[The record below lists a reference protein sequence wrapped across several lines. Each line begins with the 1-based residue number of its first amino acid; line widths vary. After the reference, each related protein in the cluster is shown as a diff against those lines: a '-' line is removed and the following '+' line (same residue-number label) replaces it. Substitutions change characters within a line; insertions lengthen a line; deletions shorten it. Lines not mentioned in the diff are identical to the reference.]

1 MLRAKYI
8 NKITEVNKIFLEKI
22 IEKGHVVID
31 ATMGNGYDTVYLG
44 NLVGETGKVY
54 AFDVQEEALSS
65 TRKKVVRDN
74 MEHRIELIL
83 DGHENLDKYVKE
95 EVSCVV
101 FNLGYLPRAKH
112 MVITKPDT
120 TLQAIK
126 KSLEL
131 LKPNGIISIA
141 AYIGHEGGLDEKN
154 HICEYLDN
162 LDQKQYNVL
171 HMEFTNQINNP
182 PQLIL
187 VEKKVKKYIILL
199 PYKKYIE

>member
-22 IEKGHVVID
+22 IEKGDVVID

-44 NLVGETGKVY
+44 DLVGENGKVY
-54 AFDVQEEALSS
+54 AFDVQEEALTS
-65 TRKKVVRDN
+65 TRKKVIRDN
-74 MEHRIELIL
+74 MEDRIEIIL

-120 TLQAIK
+120 TLKAIK

-131 LKPNGIISIA
+131 LKSNGVISIA

-154 HICEYLDN
+154 YICEYLNN
-162 LDQKQYNVL
+162 LDQKQYDVL
-171 HMEFTNQINNP
+171 HMEFTNQVNNP

-187 VEKKVKKYIILL
+187 VEKKG
-199 PYKKYIE
+199 

>member
-22 IEKGHVVID
+22 VQKGDVVVD

-44 NLVGETGKVY
+44 NLVGEEGKVY
-54 AFDVQEEALSS
+54 AFDVQEEALKS
-65 TRKKVVRDN
+65 TKKKVERDN
-74 MEHRIELIL
+74 MTSRVELIL
-83 DGHENLDKYVKE
+83 DGHQNMDKYVKE
-95 EVSCVV
+95 SVSCVV

-112 MVITKPDT
+112 VVITKPDT
-120 TLQAIK
+120 TLEAIK
-126 KSLEL
+126 KSLAL

-141 AYIGHEGGLDEKN
+141 AYIGHEGGMEEKDF
-154 HICEYLDN
+154 ICEYLN
-162 LDQKQYNVL
+162 SLNQNEFNVL

-187 VEKKVKKYIILL
+187 IEKKC
-199 PYKKYIE
+199 

>member
-22 IEKGHVVID
+22 IEKGDTVID

-44 NLVGETGKVY
+44 NLVGESGKVY
-54 AFDVQEEALSS
+54 AFDVQNEALIS
-65 TRKKVVRDN
+65 TRKKVIRDN
-74 MEHRIELIL
+74 MEDRVELIL

-95 EVSCVV
+95 EVSCIV

-112 MVITKPDT
+112 IIITKPDT
-120 TLQAIK
+120 TLEAIK
-126 KSLEL
+126 KGLNL

-154 HICEYLDN
+154 YICDYLN
-162 LDQKQYNVL
+162 KLDQNQYNVL
-171 HMEFTNQINNP
+171 HMQFTNQINNP

-187 VEKKVKKYIILL
+187 VEKKG
-199 PYKKYIE
+199 

>member
-54 AFDVQEEALSS
+54 AFDVQEEALTS

-74 MEHRIELIL
+74 MEDRIELIL
-83 DGHENLDKYVKE
+83 DGHQNLDKYVKE

-120 TLQAIK
+120 TLEAIK

-154 HICEYLDN
+154 YICEYLDN

-187 VEKKVKKYIILL
+187 VEKKG
-199 PYKKYIE
+199 

>member
-22 IEKGHVVID
+22 IEKGDVVID

-44 NLVGETGKVY
+44 NLVGENGKVY
-54 AFDVQEEALSS
+54 AFDVQEEALVS
-65 TRKKVVRDN
+65 TKKKVIRDN
-74 MEHRIELIL
+74 MEDRVELIL

-95 EVSCVV
+95 NVSCVV

-112 MVITKPDT
+112 IVITKPDT

-126 KSLEL
+126 KSLDL

-154 HICEYLDN
+154 YICEYLN
-162 LDQKQYNVL
+162 SLDQNYYNVL

-187 VEKKVKKYIILL
+187 VEKKG
-199 PYKKYIE
+199 

>member
-22 IEKGHVVID
+22 IEKGDVVID

-54 AFDVQEEALSS
+54 AFDVQEEAIKS
-65 TRKKVVRDN
+65 TRKKVERDD
-74 MEHRIELIL
+74 MTSRVELIL

-95 EVSCVV
+95 NVSCVV

-112 MVITKPDT
+112 TVITKPDT

-126 KSLEL
+126 KSLDL

-141 AYIGHEGGLDEKN
+141 AYIGHEGGLEEKN
-154 HICEYLDN
+154 HICEYLN
-162 LDQKQYNVL
+162 SLDQNQYNVL

-187 VEKKVKKYIILL
+187 VEKKG
-199 PYKKYIE
+199 

>member
-54 AFDVQEEALSS
+54 AFDVQEEALTS

-74 MEHRIELIL
+74 MEDRIELIH

-112 MVITKPDT
+112 MVITKPYT
-120 TLQAIK
+120 TLEAIK

-154 HICEYLDN
+154 YICEYLDN

-187 VEKKVKKYIILL
+187 VEKKG
-199 PYKKYIE
+199 

>member
-54 AFDVQEEALSS
+54 AFDVQEEALTS

-74 MEHRIELIL
+74 MEDRIELIL

-120 TLQAIK
+120 TLEAIK

-154 HICEYLDN
+154 YICEYLDN
-162 LDQKQYNVL
+162 LDQRQYNVL

-187 VEKKVKKYIILL
+187 VEKKG
-199 PYKKYIE
+199 

>member
-22 IEKGHVVID
+22 IEKGDVVID

-44 NLVGETGKVY
+44 NLVGENGKVY
-54 AFDVQEEALSS
+54 AFDVQEEALIS
-65 TRKKVVRDN
+65 TRKKVIRDN
-74 MEHRIELIL
+74 MEDRVELIL

-95 EVSCVV
+95 SVSCIV

-112 MVITKPDT
+112 AIITKPDT
-120 TLQAIK
+120 TLEAIK
-126 KSLEL
+126 KGLNL

-141 AYIGHEGGLDEKN
+141 AYIGHEGGLEEKN
-154 HICEYLDN
+154 YIREYLDN
-162 LDQKQYNVL
+162 LDQREYNVL

-187 VEKKVKKYIILL
+187 VEKKG
-199 PYKKYIE
+199 

>member
-54 AFDVQEEALSS
+54 AFDVQEEALTS

-74 MEHRIELIL
+74 MEDRIELIH

-120 TLQAIK
+120 TLEAIK
-126 KSLEL
+126 KSLGL

-154 HICEYLDN
+154 YICEYLDN

-187 VEKKVKKYIILL
+187 VEKKG
-199 PYKKYIE
+199 

>member
-54 AFDVQEEALSS
+54 AFDVQEEALTS

-74 MEHRIELIL
+74 MEDRIELIH

-120 TLQAIK
+120 TLEAIK
-126 KSLEL
+126 KSLGL

-154 HICEYLDN
+154 YICQYLDN

-187 VEKKVKKYIILL
+187 VEKKG
-199 PYKKYIE
+199 

>member
-54 AFDVQEEALSS
+54 AFDVQEEALTS

-74 MEHRIELIL
+74 MEDRIELIH

-120 TLQAIK
+120 TLEAIK

-154 HICEYLDN
+154 YICEYLDN

-187 VEKKVKKYIILL
+187 VEKKG
-199 PYKKYIE
+199 